1 MATKVDTGIQCELSP
16 KRTISSITRQ
26 RPNPC
31 TWKTNNQNFY
41 KSQGTKMHTKSNA
54 YWNGH
59 GTMKGLIMFVPYTH
73 IAVQVV
79 KLIYRY
85 FWEFLTFFDSCN
97 LSLLMGSL
105 IITRTQEV
113 ETLLK
118 NTREVQEN
126 LSITKTVQVLKIWAT
141 MAFAQSVW
149 KEWERSDTL
158 PHKALLG
165 T

>member
-1 MATKVDTGIQCELSP
+1 MRALSLMHNLTHHLTKGPIHAHGKQTIKISTKVKVRRCTQN
-16 KRTISSITRQ
+16 
-26 RPNPC
+26 PNAC
-31 TWKTNNQNFY
+31 
-41 KSQGTKMHTKSNA
+41 
-54 YWNGH
+54 WNGH
-59 GTMKGLIMFVPYTH
+59 GIMKGLIMFVPYTH
-73 IAVQVV
+73 ILVQVV
-79 KLIYRY
+79 KLIYRC

-97 LSLLMGSL
+97 LSLLMGSS
-105 IITRTQEV
+105 ITRTQEV

-149 KEWERSDTL
+149 KEWERFDTL